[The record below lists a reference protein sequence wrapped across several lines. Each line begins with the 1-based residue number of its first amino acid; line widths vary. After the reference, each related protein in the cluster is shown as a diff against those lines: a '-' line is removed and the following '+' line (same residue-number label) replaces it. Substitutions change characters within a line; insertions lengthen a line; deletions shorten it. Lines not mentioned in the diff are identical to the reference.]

1 MTKKLPPSPWERVT
15 AGPFK
20 ILVYGEILLVSHHRA
35 YWISNS
41 KVGETKLIGGNTTE
55 IVILLALA
63 QILSGPASG
72 RQILGQI
79 IVYKWQSKS
88 MFLICWAIHNSVWEL
103 LPFLVSFY
111 YKANVLASKQAPQV
125 LNVTISQLLYL

>member
-1 MTKKLPPSPWERVT
+1 MTKKLSPSPRERVT

-20 ILVYGEILLVSHHRA
+20 ILVYGEILLFSHHRA

-41 KVGETKLIGGNTTE
+41 KVGETKLIGGNATG

-63 QILSGPASG
+63 QISSGPGSG

-79 IVYKWQSKS
+79 ILYKW
-88 MFLICWAIHNSVWEL
+88 
-103 LPFLVSFY
+103 
-111 YKANVLASKQAPQV
+111 
-125 LNVTISQLLYL
+125 